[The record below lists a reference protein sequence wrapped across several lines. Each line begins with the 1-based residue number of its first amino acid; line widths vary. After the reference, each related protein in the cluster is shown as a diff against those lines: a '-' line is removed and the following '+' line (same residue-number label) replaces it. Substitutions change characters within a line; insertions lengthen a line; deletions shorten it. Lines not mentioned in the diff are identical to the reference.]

1 MLDEE
6 DRNENYTE
14 NSFTEMF
21 FRMVL
26 AILKQSETVKTFNNT
41 RLMKINDVIQ
51 QPKMITERTINDT
64 GK

>member
-1 MLDEE
+1 
-6 DRNENYTE
+6 
-14 NSFTEMF
+14 MF

>member
-1 MLDEE
+1 MIDE

-14 NSFTEMF
+14 NLFTEMF
-21 FRMVL
+21 FRMAL

-41 RLMKINDVIQ
+41 RLMKINDIID

>member
-1 MLDEE
+1 LIDEE

-41 RLMKINDVIQ
+41 RLMKINDIIQ

>member
-1 MLDEE
+1 MIDE
-6 DRNENYTE
+6 DRKENYTE
-14 NSFTEMF
+14 YLYTEMF

-26 AILKQSETVKTFNNT
+26 AILKQSETVKTFSNT
-41 RLMKINDVIQ
+41 RLMKINDIIQ

>member
-1 MLDEE
+1 MIDEE

-41 RLMKINDVIQ
+41 RLMKINDIIQ